1 MQMIGDAQLKVQI
14 KGVKEGLLITLGE
27 GEWPE
32 LLDQLLKH
40 VNEQSGFFKG
50 AKVALDVGNH
60 IIHAAEMGAL
70 RDKLS
75 DKGIILWAI
84 LSNSPTTEQTAQ
96 VLGLATRLS
105 APRAERSVKRLDT
118 NLDGESGILLQRT
131 LRSGFKVSSV
141 GHVTV
146 IGDVNPGA
154 EIVAQGS
161 IVVWGRLKGT
171 VQAGC
176 EGNEQATICALEM
189 TPMHLRI
196 ANIDAVLPPQKGK
209 IQPEIA
215 RINQGRVKIEIWNL
229 REGGK

>member
-1 MQMIGDAQLKVQI
+1 MIGDARLKVQI
-14 KGVKEGLLITLGE
+14 KGVKEGLLVTLGK

-32 LLDQLLKH
+32 LLEQLLKQI
-40 VNEQSGFFKG
+40 NEQSGFFKG

-60 IIHAAEMGAL
+60 IVHAAEMGPL

-75 DKGIILWAI
+75 DKGIMLWAI

-105 APRAERSVKRLDT
+105 APRAKRLLKRLDT
-118 NLDGESGILLQRT
+118 NLEGENGILIQRS
-131 LRSGFKVSSV
+131 LRSGFKVASA

-154 EIVAQGS
+154 EIVAEGS
-161 IVVWGRLKGT
+161 VVVWGRLKGT
-171 VQAGC
+171 VQAGS

-189 TPMHLRI
+189 TPMQMRI
-196 ANIDAVLPPQKGK
+196 ANVFAMLAQKKGK
-209 IQPEIA
+209 TQPEIA
-215 RINQGRVKIEIWNL
+215 RIHQGRVTIDIWNL
-229 REGGK
+229 KEGGK

>member
-1 MQMIGDAQLKVQI
+1 MIGDAQLKVQI

-32 LLDQLLKH
+32 LLEQLLKH
-40 VNEQSGFFKG
+40 INEQSGFFHG

-75 DKGIILWAI
+75 DKGIMLWAI

-105 APRAERSVKRLDT
+105 APRAERLVKRLDT
-118 NLDGESGILLQRT
+118 NLDGENGILIQRT
-131 LRSGFKVSSV
+131 LRSGFKVASN

-154 EIVAQGS
+154 EIIAEGS
-161 IVVWGRLKGT
+161 VVIWGRLKGI
-171 VQAGC
+171 VQAGS

-189 TPMHLRI
+189 TPMQLRI
-196 ANIDAVLPPQKGK
+196 AKIDAIMAPKKGK
-209 IQPEIA
+209 TQPEIA
-215 RINQGRVKIEIWNL
+215 RIDQGRVKVEIWNL
-229 REGGK
+229 RMGGK

>member
-1 MQMIGDAQLKVQI
+1 MIGDARLKVQI
-14 KGVKEGLLITLGE
+14 KGVKEGLLVTLGE

-32 LLDQLLKH
+32 LLEQLLSH
-40 VNEQSGFFKG
+40 INEQSGFFKG

-75 DKGIILWAI
+75 DKGIMLWAI

-105 APRAERSVKRLDT
+105 TPRAERLVKRLDT
-118 NLDGESGILLQRT
+118 NLEGENGILIQRT
-131 LRSGFKVSSV
+131 LRSGFKVASA

-154 EIVAQGS
+154 EIVAEGS
-161 IVVWGRLKGT
+161 VVVWGRLKGI
-171 VQAGC
+171 VQAGSD
-176 EGNEQATICALEM
+176 GNEQATVCALEM
-189 TPMHLRI
+189 TPMQMRI
-196 ANIDAVLPPQKGK
+196 ANIVAALTQKKGK

-215 RINQGRVKIEIWNL
+215 RINQGRVTIDIWNL
-229 REGGK
+229 KEGGK

>member
-1 MQMIGDAQLKVQI
+1 MIGDAQLKVQI

-32 LLDQLLKH
+32 LLEQLLKH
-40 VNEQSGFFKG
+40 INEQSGFFIG
-50 AKVALDVGNH
+50 AKIALDVGNH

-105 APRAERSVKRLDT
+105 APRAERLVKRLDT

-131 LRSGFKVSSV
+131 LRSGFKVASG

-189 TPMHLRI
+189 TPMHMHI
-196 ANIDAVLPPQKGK
+196 ANIDAVLSPQKGK

-229 REGGK
+229 KEGGK

>member
-1 MQMIGDAQLKVQI
+1 MIGDAQLKVQI
-14 KGVKEGLLITLGE
+14 KGVKEGLLVTLGE

-32 LLDQLLKH
+32 LLEKLLSH
-40 VNEQSGFFKG
+40 INEQSGFFKG

-60 IIHAAEMGAL
+60 IIHAAEMGTL

-75 DKGIILWAI
+75 DKGIMLWAI

-105 APRAERSVKRLDT
+105 VPRAERLVKRLNT
-118 NLDGESGILLQRT
+118 NLEGENGILIQRT
-131 LRSGFKVSSV
+131 LRSGFKVASA

-154 EIVAQGS
+154 EIVAEGS
-161 IVVWGRLKGT
+161 VVVWGRLKGI
-171 VQAGC
+171 VQAGSD
-176 EGNEQATICALEM
+176 GNEQATVCALEM
-189 TPMHLRI
+189 TPTQMRI
-196 ANIDAVLPPQKGK
+196 ANLVAALAQKKGK

-215 RINQGRVKIEIWNL
+215 RIHQGRVTIDIWNVK
-229 REGGK
+229 EGGK

>member
-1 MQMIGDAQLKVQI
+1 MQMIGDTQLKVQI

-27 GEWPE
+27 GAWPE
-32 LLDQLLKH
+32 LLEQLIKH
-40 VNEQSGFFKG
+40 INEQSGFFKG

-75 DKGIILWAI
+75 DKGIMLWAI

-105 APRAERSVKRLDT
+105 APRAERLVKRLDT
-118 NLDGESGILLQRT
+118 NLDGENGILLQRT
-131 LRSGFKVSSV
+131 LRSGFKVAST

-154 EIVAQGS
+154 EIVAEGS
-161 IVVWGRLKGT
+161 VVVWGRLKGI
-171 VQAGC
+171 VQAGSA
-176 EGNEQATICALEM
+176 GNEQATICALEM
-189 TPMHLRI
+189 MPMQMRI
-196 ANIDAVLPPQKGK
+196 ANVDAVLSPKKGK
-209 IQPEIA
+209 ILPEIA
-215 RINQGRVKIEIWNL
+215 RINQGRITIDVWNIK
-229 REGGK
+229 EGGK